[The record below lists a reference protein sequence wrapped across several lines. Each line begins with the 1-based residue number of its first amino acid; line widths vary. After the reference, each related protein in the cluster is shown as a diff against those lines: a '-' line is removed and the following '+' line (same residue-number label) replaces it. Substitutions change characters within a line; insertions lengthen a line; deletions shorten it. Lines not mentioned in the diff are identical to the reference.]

1 MVVNKC
7 CCCAG
12 LRTGCI
18 IISVLQILEGWGIFC
33 SLEWFTIITGI
44 ITTVAGAFLLFGA
57 IKYNR
62 IGVLINLILT
72 PISMLLVF
80 IVAILFVVEA
90 SLGLVILGTIY
101 LLTVVIEIYL
111 WLCILSFYKKLKSV
125 DTIIQ

>member
-1 MVVNKC
+1 MVFNKC
-7 CCCAG
+7 CGCND

-18 IISVLQILEGWGIFC
+18 IISILQILEGWGIFC

-44 ITTVAGAFLLFGA
+44 ITTVAGACLLFGA
-57 IKYNR
+57 IKNNR

-80 IVAILFVVEA
+80 IVAILFFVVG

-101 LLTVVIEIYL
+101 LVTVVIEIYL

-125 DTIIQ
+125 DTILQ